1 MLKVFICRKMKN
13 KLIILL
19 LVASNLF
26 TSCST
31 IVWKNFTWIEKDY
44 RSQLFNVEQRHSDY
58 DWWYDN
64 CTAYANPTTKK
75 SLNVYEF
82 LSEGPKG
89 KIPKLIKFSETT
101 LKGFFNLAF
110 GDKNIESG
118 EIDDKVVSNN
128 GDSEQVLAT
137 VVSAVFA
144 FTDVNKN
151 GWVYAAGSNKSR
163 TRLYRMGINKYLDEV
178 EKDFWIFG
186 MLNGEWEKFQ
196 KETDYTAF
204 VVRRK

>member
-1 MLKVFICRKMKN
+1 MKLP
-13 KLIILL
+13 KYEL
-19 LVASNLF
+19 
-26 TSCST
+26 
-31 IVWKNFTWIEKDY
+31 
-44 RSQLFNVEQRHSDY
+44 
-58 DWWYDN
+58 
-64 CTAYANPTTKK
+64 TTEK

-110 GDKNIESG
+110 GDKNIETG

-144 FTDVNKN
+144 FTDLNKN
-151 GWVYAAGSNKSR
+151 SWVYATGSNKAR
-163 TRLYRMGINKYLDEV
+163 TRFYRMGLNKYLDEV
-178 EKDFWIFG
+178 KKDFWIFG
-186 MLNGEWEKFQ
+186 MLNGEWKKFE

>member
-1 MLKVFICRKMKN
+1 MKLP
-13 KLIILL
+13 KYEL
-19 LVASNLF
+19 
-26 TSCST
+26 
-31 IVWKNFTWIEKDY
+31 
-44 RSQLFNVEQRHSDY
+44 
-58 DWWYDN
+58 
-64 CTAYANPTTKK
+64 TTEK

-110 GDKNIESG
+110 GDKNIETG

-144 FTDVNKN
+144 FTDLNKN
-151 GWVYAAGSNKSR
+151 SWVYATGSNKAR
-163 TRLYRMGINKYLDEV
+163 TRLYRMGVNKYLDEV
-178 EKDFWIFG
+178 EKDFWVFG
-186 MLNGEWEKFQ
+186 MLNGEWEKFE

-204 VVRRK
+204 VVRRR